1 MGNRLIFVPLHII
14 FIALFLLLAGL
25 VFSLFFFGL
34 VGVAFIRIGFNWR
47 HALILLFLTLV
58 GSVINIPIKTIESEK
73 PVVIEKNRGIFNIP
87 YRVPVF
93 EYQQTKTVLAANV
106 GGAIIPTMISL
117 YLLYKIPSQLF
128 YAIMGIFI
136 VSVLTHRIARPVRG
150 LGITVPALIPPITAA
165 ICAILLQFS
174 FNLPQST
181 VFVIAYTSGV
191 LGTLIG
197 ADIANLN
204 VISKLGAPIASI
216 GGAGTFDGV
225 FLSGIIA
232 VLIS

>member
-1 MGNRLIFVPLHII
+1 
-14 FIALFLLLAGL
+14 
-25 VFSLFFFGL
+25 
-34 VGVAFIRIGFNWR
+34 
-47 HALILLFLTLV
+47 
-58 GSVINIPIKTIESEK
+58 
-73 PVVIEKNRGIFNIP
+73 
-87 YRVPVF
+87 
-93 EYQQTKTVLAANV
+93 
-106 GGAIIPTMISL
+106 MISL

-128 YAIMGIFI
+128 YAIIGIFI
-136 VSVLTHRIARPVRG
+136 VSVLTHRIAKPVRG

-174 FNLPQST
+174 FNLPQGT

-197 ADIANLN
+197 ADIANLD
-204 VISKLGAPIASI
+204 VISKLGAPVASI